1 MRSGWMR
8 TKAVAEHDPVA
19 HLIFRLGQQH
29 YALGIEQVLEVAAMV
44 EVVQTPDV
52 DEVFVG
58 IANRHGEALPMLDL
72 RPVFRQSAP
81 LIDTSTLFIVAR
93 LSGQFVGLV
102 VDEVLRIDYFDTH
115 QLPRHLIRD
124 RFVQG
129 VITRGEQLIQ
139 LITLPSLL
147 ATYLPQDLPVHL
159 ENGSIR

>member
-1 MRSGWMR
+1 M
-8 TKAVAEHDPVA
+8 AEDDPVA

-29 YALGIEQVLEVAAMV
+29 YALGIEQVVEVAAMV

-139 LITLPSLL
+139 LVALPSLL

>member
-1 MRSGWMR
+1 MK
-8 TKAVAEHDPVA
+8 TVADPVA
-19 HLIFRLGQQH
+19 HLIFRLGPQH
-29 YALGIEQVLEVAAMV
+29 YALSIEQVVEVAAMV
-44 EVVQTPDV
+44 ELVKTPDV
-52 DEVFVG
+52 DEVFLG

-81 LIDTSTLFIVAR
+81 IIDTSTLFIVAH
-93 LSGQFVGLV
+93 LSGQYVGLV

-159 ENGSIR
+159 ESESIR

>member
-1 MRSGWMR
+1 MRSGWKR
-8 TKAVAEHDPVA
+8 TTTVDDPIA

-29 YALGIEQVLEVAAMV
+29 YALAIEQVVEVAAMV

-52 DEVFVG
+52 DEVFIG

-81 LIDTSTLFIVAR
+81 VIDTSTLFIVAR
-93 LSGQFVGLV
+93 LSGQYVGLV
-102 VDEVLRIDYFDTH
+102 VDEVLRIDYFDIH

-139 LITLPSLL
+139 LIALPSLL

-159 ENGSIR
+159 ESGSTR

>member
-1 MRSGWMR
+1 
-8 TKAVAEHDPVA
+8 VADPIA

-29 YALGIEQVLEVAAMV
+29 YALAIEQVVEVAAMV
-44 EVVQTPDV
+44 ELVQTPDV
-52 DEVFVG
+52 DDVFTG

-81 LIDTSTLFIVAR
+81 VIDTSTLFIVAR
-93 LSGQFVGLV
+93 LGSQHVGLV
-102 VDEVLRIDYFDTH
+102 VDEILRIDYFDTH

-147 ATYLPQDLPVHL
+147 ATYLPQELPVHL
-159 ENGSIR
+159 ESGSIR

>member
-1 MRSGWMR
+1 MD
-8 TKAVAEHDPVA
+8 DPIA

-29 YALGIEQVLEVAAMV
+29 YALAIEQVVEVAAMV

-52 DEVFVG
+52 DEVFIG

-81 LIDTSTLFIVAR
+81 VIDTSTLFIVAR
-93 LSGQFVGLV
+93 LSGQYVGLV
-102 VDEVLRIDYFDTH
+102 VDEVLRIDYFDIH

-139 LITLPSLL
+139 LIALPSLL

-159 ENGSIR
+159 ESGSTR